1 MEKGIKDSPAMTI
14 GYFVG
19 MYLDVGIK
27 AMIWI
32 MLVKWSGLFN

>member
-1 MEKGIKDSPAMTI
+1 MEKRMKDSPAMTI
-14 GYFVG
+14 GYFLG

-32 MLVKWSGLFN
+32 TLVKWSGVLN